1 MSFGFG
7 VGDFLGAA
15 ELAWNLYK
23 YCYKVARDAPEDFK
37 LLLGEITMLTQS
49 IRLLEEEA
57 ANPESTMRR
66 AGDDRVRMV
75 KEMMVRVKIT
85 LGELK
90 KHAEKYDQLGDL
102 QKRRNI
108 WAKFKWST
116 DASDLDSLRNK
127 V

>member
-1 MSFGFG
+1 MSSGFG
-7 VGDFLGAA
+7 VGDFLGAT

-57 ANPESTMRR
+57 ANPKSTMRR

-90 KHAEKYDQLGDL
+90 KHAEKYDKLGDL
-102 QKRRNI
+102 HKRRNI